1 MNKTKTIVNEPL
13 FQTTENFL
21 TSDECHTLIE
31 IAKLN
36 LQESKIINGTTGLVE
51 ISNYRTSESYHIP
64 LDHILTHQIH
74 AKISIALGIDPE
86 QFEKIE
92 IIRYKVGDMFDTH
105 VDYFTSITEKK
116 QFLNGGQRVGTVIL
130 YLNDVTAGGETFFPQ
145 LRIVEKSK
153 NGKMVYFKYDY
164 DGKVNIKTSHKGM
177 PVDSGE
183 KWIATVWIRQS
194 FRTEIFEN
202 YKIEDS
208 NIVNDTEFELDCIT
222 STDIKKLSVKLPAN
236 YNPENVIIVDVTPN
250 LKSALL
256 LYLLL
261 VLNNHQ
267 NIPYFIL
274 PVITD
279 NYLSEDI
286 NLMSNMVDSVK
297 KSIPSEYMLATEI
310 YTLHESK
317 IKNLI
322 EFANNKSQDRF
333 YKFSQIFVGD
343 TQNAMDLAN
352 IPLLKDSALL
362 IHPFL
367 GLEETHLLYAIKE
380 LNIMNMLNNTKY

>member
-1 MNKTKTIVNEPL
+1 MNKTKNIMNEPL

-21 TSDECHTLIE
+21 TADECHELIE

-36 LQESKIINGTTGLVE
+36 LRESTTINGNTGLVQ
-51 ISNYRTSESYHIP
+51 INDYRTSESYHISS
-64 LDHILTHQIH
+64 DHVLTHKIH
-74 AKISIALGIDPE
+74 AKISIALGIDSAH
-86 QFEKIE
+86 FERIE
-92 IIRYKVGDMFDTH
+92 IIKYKVGDMFDTH
-105 VDYFTSITEKK
+105 LDYFTSTTGKSQCI
-116 QFLNGGQRVGTVIL
+116 NGGQRVGTVIL
-130 YLNDVTAGGETFFPQ
+130 YLNDVVNGGETFFPR

-153 NGKMVYFKYDY
+153 IGKMVYFKYDY
-164 DGKVNIKTSHKGM
+164 DETINIKTYHKGM

-194 FRTEIFEN
+194 PRTEIFEN

-208 NIVNDTEFELDCIT
+208 NMVNDTEFELDCIA
-222 STDIKKLSVKLPAN
+222 STDIRQLSVMLSAN
-236 YNPENVIIVDVTPN
+236 SIPENVIIVDVTTN
-250 LKSALL
+250 LKSILL

-267 NIPYFIL
+267 NMPYFIL

-279 NYLSEDI
+279 NYLPEDI
-286 NLMSNMVDSVK
+286 NLTSNIVDSVN

-333 YKFSQIFVGD
+333 YKFSQIFIGD
-343 TQNAMDLAN
+343 TQDTMDLAN
-352 IPLLKDSALL
+352 NPLLRDTALL
-362 IHPFL
+362 IQPFMD
-367 GLEETHLLYAIKE
+367 LEETHLQYAIKE
-380 LNIMNMLNNTKY
+380 LNLISILNNTK

>member
-1 MNKTKTIVNEPL
+1 MNKTKNTITEPL

-21 TSDECHTLIE
+21 TADECHELIE

-36 LQESKIINGTTGLVE
+36 LRESTTINGNTGLVQ
-51 ISNYRTSESYHIP
+51 ISDYRTSESYHISP
-64 LDHILTHQIH
+64 DHALTHKIH
-74 AKISIALGIDPE
+74 TKISIALGIDPS

-92 IIRYKVGDMFDTH
+92 IIKYKVGDMFDNH
-105 VDYFTSITEKK
+105 VDYFTSTTGKN
-116 QFLNGGQRVGTVIL
+116 QFVNGGQRVGTVIL
-130 YLNDVTAGGETFFPQ
+130 YLNDVVSGGETFFPR
-145 LRIVEKSK
+145 LSIVEKSK
-153 NGKMVYFKYDY
+153 TGKMVYFKYDY
-164 DGKVNIKTSHKGM
+164 DENVNIKTYHKGM

-194 FRTEIFEN
+194 PRTEIFEN

-208 NIVNDTEFELDCIT
+208 NIVNDTEFELDCIA
-222 STDIKKLSVKLPAN
+222 STDIRQLSVMLSGN
-236 YNPENVIIVDVTPN
+236 STPENVIIVDVTTN

-267 NIPYFIL
+267 NMPYFIL

-279 NYLSEDI
+279 NYLPEDI
-286 NLMSNMVDSVK
+286 NLTSNMVDSVK
-297 KSIPSEYMLATEI
+297 KSIPSEYILSTEI
-310 YTLHESK
+310 YTVHESK

-322 EFANNKSQDRF
+322 EFVNNKSQDRF
-333 YKFSQIFVGD
+333 YKFSQVFVGD
-343 TQNAMDLAN
+343 TQNTMDLAN
-352 IPLLKDSALL
+352 TPLLIDTALL
-362 IHPFL
+362 IQPFM

-380 LNIMNMLNNTKY
+380 LNLINILNNTK